1 MRGPAD
7 VLYNFHW
14 VVPGEAARAAQA
26 WGGFLAPFLR
36 GRGIKSMINLRGP
49 NPNYAWWR
57 EERRA
62 CEAVGATHLD
72 VTLDSRHLPTRA
84 QLDALFAAF
93 DAAPKPFLVKCSGGQ
108 DRTSLASALY
118 ILHRDGW
125 GARAAASNQFA
136 RWPYLH
142 FPKPEQR
149 WLKHFARFAAEDAA
163 GEPIA
168 QWARTQYTPERLR
181 DWLAAQ
187 GLGDSFKGIFEKAAP
202 AHPRQW

>member
-1 MRGPAD
+1 
-7 VLYNFHW
+7 
-14 VVPGEAARAAQA
+14 VPGEASRAAQA

-36 GRGIKSMINLRGP
+36 GRGIKAMINLRGP

-57 EERRA
+57 EERAA
-62 CEAVGATHLD
+62 CEAAGAAHRD

-84 QLDALFAAF
+84 QLDALFDAF
-93 DAAPKPFLVKCSGGQ
+93 DTAPKPFLVKCSGGQ

-125 GARAAASNQFA
+125 DAREAAANQFA

-149 WLKHFARFAAEDAA
+149 WLKEFVRFAADDAA

-168 QWARTQYTPERLR
+168 QWARTRYAPERLR
-181 DWLAAQ
+181 DWLTAR
-187 GLGDSFKGIFEKAAP
+187 GLGDSFRGIFEKAAP